1 MNAPL
6 INDPTMAAK
15 QAGMCPER
23 LARITPFFQSYVDRK
38 KLAGLSTLVWRK
50 GELAHFDV
58 QGQMDVERGKTLT
71 HDTIFRIYSMSKPI
85 TSVAV
90 MMLFEEGR
98 FQLEHEIGRY
108 IPELGDLKVYAGG
121 PARGMAV
128 KSASRQV
135 TIRDL
140 LTHMSGFTYG
150 FMEVHPVDEAYRHF
164 KIGGVDL
171 STSNLE
177 EFCKLLGRMP
187 LLHNPGEAWSY
198 SVSTD
203 VLGRLVEVVSGMSLF
218 EFFNSRIFQP
228 LGMTDTA
235 FQVSADQMPRFAANY
250 QRDPK
255 SKSFT
260 LADDPET
267 GRYARPPVFTSGGGG
282 LVSTQTDYLKF
293 CQMLLR
299 GGTAPDGTRL
309 LSRPTITL
317 MTKNHLPDGR
327 DLEGFAQGA
336 FSETT
341 NAGIGFGLGFAV
353 TVDEAKSQI
362 TGPDGTYY
370 WGGAASTIFW
380 IDPSEDLIAILMTQ
394 LMPSGAY
401 PLRRQF
407 QQLVYAAIDD

>member
-6 INDPTMAAK
+6 IANPELAARN
-15 QAGMCPER
+15 AGMCPER
-23 LARITPFFQSYVDRK
+23 LARIPGFFASYIERR

-50 GELAHFDV
+50 GELAHFSA
-58 QGQMDVERGKTLT
+58 QGEMDVERGKPMAE
-71 HDTIFRIYSMSKPI
+71 DTIFRIYSMTKPI

-108 IPELGDLKVYAGG
+108 IPELGDLRVYAGG
-121 PARGMAV
+121 PARAMATE
-128 KSASRQV
+128 AAHRQV

-140 LTHMSGFTYG
+140 LTHMAGFTYG
-150 FMEVHPVDEAYRHF
+150 FMEVHPVDAAYRHF
-164 KIGGVDL
+164 QIGGVDL
-171 STSNLE
+171 TTADLE
-177 EFCKLLGRMP
+177 EFCVRLGRLP
-187 LLHNPGEAWSY
+187 LLHHPGERWSY

-203 VLGRLVEVVSGMSLF
+203 VLGRLVEVVSGLSLPD
-218 EFFNSRIFQP
+218 FFRTRIFEP
-228 LGMTDTA
+228 LGMRDTA
-235 FQVSADQMPRFAANY
+235 FQVDADQMPRFAANY
-250 QRDPK
+250 ERDPK
-255 SKSFT
+255 TRSFR
-260 LADDPET
+260 LVDDPET
-267 GRYARPPVFTSGGGG
+267 GRYAKPPVFVSGGGG
-282 LVSTQTDYLKF
+282 LVSTQADYLKF
-293 CQMLLR
+293 CRMLLA
-299 GGTAPDGTRL
+299 GGNAPDGTRL
-309 LSRPTITL
+309 LSRPTIAL
-317 MTKNHLPDGR
+317 MTQNHLPGNQ
-327 DLEGFAQGA
+327 DLEGLAMGA

-362 TGPDGTYY
+362 TGPAGTYY

-380 IDPSEDLIAILMTQ
+380 IDPTEELIAILMTQ

>member
-1 MNAPL
+1 MNAPVL
-6 INDPTMAAK
+6 TDPTTAAK
-15 QAGMCPER
+15 KAGMCPER
-23 LARITPFFQSYVDRK
+23 LERIAPFFQSYVDNK

-50 GELAHFDV
+50 GELAHFSV
-58 QGQMDVERGKTLT
+58 QGQMDVERGKDLA

-108 IPELGDLKVYAGG
+108 IPELADLRVYAGG
-121 PARGMAV
+121 PARAMVTEA
-128 KSASRQV
+128 AHRQV

-150 FMEVHPVDEAYRHF
+150 FMEVHPVDQAYRHF
-164 KIGGVDL
+164 QIGGVDL
-171 STSNLE
+171 TTSNLE
-177 EFCKLLGRMP
+177 EFCKLLGKMP
-187 LLHNPGEAWSY
+187 LLHHPGEHWSY

-203 VLGRLVEVVSGMSLF
+203 VLGRLVEVVSGLSLDA
-218 EFFNSRIFQP
+218 FFRTRIFAP
-228 LGMTDTA
+228 LNMTDTA
-235 FQVSADQMPRFAANY
+235 FQVSSEQMPRFAANY

-255 SKSFT
+255 TKSFT
-260 LADDPET
+260 LADNPET
-267 GRYARPPVFTSGGGG
+267 GRYAKPPVFTSGGGG
-282 LVSTQTDYLKF
+282 LVSTQSDYLKF
-293 CQMLLR
+293 CQMMLA

-309 LSRPTITL
+309 LSRPTIAL
-317 MTKNHLPDGR
+317 MTKNHLPNNC
-327 DLEGFAQGA
+327 DLESIAKGA

-341 NAGIGFGLGFAV
+341 NAGVGFGLGFAV
-353 TVDEAKSQI
+353 TVDEAKAQI
-362 TGPDGTYY
+362 TGPNGTYY

-380 IDPSEDLIAILMTQ
+380 IDPSEELIAILMTQ

-407 QQLVYAAIDD
+407 QQLVYGAIND

>member
-6 INDPTMAAK
+6 ISDPETAAK
-15 QAGMCPER
+15 KAGMCPER
-23 LARITPFFQSYVDRK
+23 LSRIVPFFQTYVDNK
-38 KLAGLSTLVWRK
+38 KLAGVSTLVWRK
-50 GELAHFDV
+50 GELAHFGV
-58 QGQMDVERGKTLT
+58 QGQMDVARGRAMAQ
-71 HDTIFRIYSMSKPI
+71 DTIFRIYSMSKPI

-90 MMLFEEGR
+90 MMLYEEGR

-121 PARGMAV
+121 PARGMVTKA
-128 KSASRQV
+128 ASRQV

-140 LTHMSGFTYG
+140 LTHMAGFTYG

-164 KIGGVDL
+164 QIGGVDL
-171 STSNLE
+171 TTADLE
-177 EFCKLLGRMP
+177 EFCKRLGRMP

-203 VLGRLVEVVSGMSLF
+203 VLGRLVEVVSGLSLI
-218 EFFNSRIFQP
+218 EFFRTRIFAP
-228 LGMTDTA
+228 LGMTDTD
-235 FQVSADQMPRFAANY
+235 FQVSAEQMPRFAANY
-250 QRDPK
+250 QRNPK
-255 SKSFT
+255 TRSFD
-260 LADDPET
+260 LFDDPET
-267 GRYARPPVFTSGGGG
+267 GRYAKPPVFMSGGGG
-282 LVSTQTDYLKF
+282 LVSTQADYLKF
-293 CQMLLR
+293 CQMMLR

-309 LSRPTITL
+309 LSRPTIAL
-317 MTKNHLPDGR
+317 MTQNHLPDGR

-353 TVDEAKSQI
+353 TVDEAKAQI
-362 TGPDGTYY
+362 TGPNGTYY

-380 IDPSEDLIAILMTQ
+380 IDPVEEMIAILMTQ

>member
-6 INDPTMAAK
+6 ISDPTSAAGK
-15 QAGMCPER
+15 AGMCPER
-23 LARITPFFQSYVDRK
+23 LARITPFFQSYVDRR

-128 KSASRQV
+128 RAASRQV

-140 LTHMSGFTYG
+140 LTHMAGFTYG
-150 FMEVHPVDEAYRHF
+150 FMEVHPVDQAYRHF

-171 STSNLE
+171 TTSNLE

-218 EFFNSRIFQP
+218 DFFNTRIFKP

-235 FQVSADQMPRFAANY
+235 FQVSAEQMPRFAANY
-250 QRDPK
+250 ERDPK
-255 SKSFT
+255 AKSFR
-260 LADDPET
+260 LVDDPET
-267 GRYARPPVFTSGGGG
+267 GRYAKAPVFTSGGGG
-282 LVSTQTDYLKF
+282 LVSTQSDYLKF

-309 LSRPTITL
+309 LSRPTISL

-327 DLEGFAQGA
+327 DLERFAQGA

-380 IDPSEDLIAILMTQ
+380 IDPTEDLIAILMTQ

>member
-6 INDPTMAAK
+6 TVDTQTAAK
-15 QAGMCPER
+15 KAGMCPQRLER
-23 LARITPFFQSYVDRK
+23 IAPFFAAYVERK
-38 KLAGLSTLVWRK
+38 KLAGVSTLVWRK
-50 GELAHFDV
+50 GELAHFSV
-58 QGQMDVERGKTLT
+58 QGQMDVERGKDMA

-121 PARGMAV
+121 PARGMAT
-128 KSASRQV
+128 KAASRQV

-140 LTHMSGFTYG
+140 LTHMSGLTYG

-171 STSNLE
+171 TTSNLE

-203 VLGRLVEVVSGMSLF
+203 VLGRLVEVVSGLSLF
-218 EFFNSRIFQP
+218 EFFRTRIFEP

-235 FQVSADQMPRFAANY
+235 FQVDAQKMPRFAANY
-250 QRDPK
+250 QRNPK
-255 SKSFT
+255 TKSFD
-260 LADDPET
+260 LMDDPQT
-267 GRYARPPVFTSGGGG
+267 GRYSKPPVFTSGGGG
-282 LVSTQTDYLKF
+282 LVSTQSDYLKF
-293 CQMLLR
+293 CQMMLR

-309 LSRPTITL
+309 LSRPTISL
-317 MTKNHLPDGR
+317 MTQNHLPNNR

-362 TGPDGTYY
+362 TGPKGTYY

-380 IDPSEDLIAILMTQ
+380 IDPTEDLIAILMTQ
-394 LMPSGAY
+394 LMPSAAY